1 VSVIYISDLSDKLV
15 FSLSGDVDIALKDRR
30 MRISLKRLKYIK
42 TNNLITIPYE
52 ANQKSEK
59 LNEIRALLKK
69 FNFQE
74 ESSKE
79 ISEVLEEL
87 DRSTILFKDFSEQAR
102 SIRNNEF
109 HSNKKLENQF
119 IEFHKMVSK
128 EFIRTPK
135 DFQWLSSFHMAFS
148 QNSCNFSVP
157 GSGKTAMVYATY
169 AYLRGVSDEEKKVD
183 KLVVIGPKSSF
194 PAWEDEYLVCFGKEI
209 KSQRIFGDIDIEER
223 KRHLASGNPAE
234 LTLISHHSVPNL
246 TTEIVSF
253 INNNRSMVVID
264 EAHKIKNINGKN
276 ALSILKVAE
285 SARSRIV
292 LTGTPLPN
300 GYEDLFNLFKFIYPY
315 QYKNILRMNYPSLVM
330 MTKNDELDS
339 DRVNS
344 LINNISPFFIRVKKS
359 DLGLPNVRE
368 KIVYIK
374 MDEQQRDIYD
384 FIEDKYV
391 ASFRCESSAT
401 IKDIFNRAKL
411 IRLRQASTNPSLL
424 LQSINENIE
433 SDDSS
438 RKDFDNLDDNIANA
452 DIFNKIYSY
461 KNIIPNKFIA
471 IHNLI
476 TKEIVAHSEKVI
488 IWTIFIKNAELL
500 KDYLSKNGIES
511 KLLLGYISQD
521 EREST
526 IRSFNDP
533 NNNDFHVVI
542 ANPFTVAESISLHKG
557 CHNAIYLERD
567 YNCSNFLQSKDRIHR
582 VGLKIDQITNYYYFL
597 SEDSID
603 LVINKRLD
611 KKVERM
617 LKVIDDDI
625 PLLSRLADD
634 DETDLVQAL
643 IKDYDRRNSKV

>member
-1 VSVIYISDLSDKLV
+1 
-15 FSLSGDVDIALKDRR
+15 
-30 MRISLKRLKYIK
+30 
-42 TNNLITIPYE
+42 
-52 ANQKSEK
+52 
-59 LNEIRALLKK
+59 
-69 FNFQE
+69 
-74 ESSKE
+74 
-79 ISEVLEEL
+79 
-87 DRSTILFKDFSEQAR
+87 
-102 SIRNNEF
+102 
-109 HSNKKLENQF
+109 
-119 IEFHKMVSK
+119 
-128 EFIRTPK
+128 
-135 DFQWLSSFHMAFS
+135 
-148 QNSCNFSVP
+148 
-157 GSGKTAMVYATY
+157 
-169 AYLRGVSDEEKKVD
+169 
-183 KLVVIGPKSSF
+183 
-194 PAWEDEYLVCFGKEI
+194 
-209 KSQRIFGDIDIEER
+209 
-223 KRHLASGNPAE
+223 
-234 LTLISHHSVPNL
+234 
-246 TTEIVSF
+246 
-253 INNNRSMVVID
+253 
-264 EAHKIKNINGKN
+264 
-276 ALSILKVAE
+276 
-285 SARSRIV
+285 
-292 LTGTPLPN
+292 
-300 GYEDLFNLFKFIYPY
+300 
-315 QYKNILRMNYPSLVM
+315 MNYPSLVM